1 MSENSHIDKIFKDGL
16 GEMNFTNTDALW
28 QQMET
33 ELDKDGGN
41 KKRPFVFFIVLASLL
56 IAGFF
61 TVQHFNKPAITAAAK
76 KIIPTQTETG
86 TDNLIND
93 KNASAA
99 KNISLSNNNAV
110 TASAMPVAKQ
120 AVTNLHKNK
129 FAVNTSAPEELN
141 TIADEKTNA
150 NVTAEQEMPVDDIQ
164 LEKIFVQ
171 ADLIALT
178 DSKFS
183 PSTSIIPVSNAI
195 VATPAAFK
203 KETPKANKISIEAVA
218 GGDLL
223 RLNRKVGFYAG
234 IRLNRHVD
242 KSTVVSVGVN
252 YASHTV
258 LDKYRVA
265 SKPAEQRKSD
275 ARINSISS
283 VRVHIYLQ
291 RQMGSSKFA
300 MMIGLVPTYVT
311 AAEVYNVP
319 DSYIGDPN
327 PYRKFTLEDIN
338 RFNLLFG
345 AGIKYTPVNHGP
357 FNRLSFELSGSYG
370 LTGLVKDGYK
380 NLSRVNDNFKS
391 IQLGVALRLK

>member
-56 IAGFF
+56 IAGYF
-61 TVQHFNKPAITAAAK
+61 TVQHFNKPAIAAAAK

-120 AVTNLHKNK
+120 AVTNLHKNE

-150 NVTAEQEMPVDDIQ
+150 NVTAEQEMLVDDIQ

-171 ADLIALT
+171 ADLIALM

-283 VRVHIYLQ
+283 VRVPIYLQ

-338 RFNLLFG
+338 RFNVLFG
-345 AGIKYTPVNHGP
+345 AGIKYTPVNHEP

>member
-1 MSENSHIDKIFKDGL
+1 
-16 GEMNFTNTDALW
+16 MN
-28 QQMET
+28 
-33 ELDKDGGN
+33 
-41 KKRPFVFFIVLASLL
+41 
-56 IAGFF
+56 
-61 TVQHFNKPAITAAAK
+61 
-76 KIIPTQTETG
+76 
-86 TDNLIND
+86 
-93 KNASAA
+93 
-99 KNISLSNNNAV
+99 
-110 TASAMPVAKQ
+110 
-120 AVTNLHKNK
+120 
-129 FAVNTSAPEELN
+129 
-141 TIADEKTNA
+141 
-150 NVTAEQEMPVDDIQ
+150 
-164 LEKIFVQ
+164 
-171 ADLIALT
+171 
-178 DSKFS
+178 

-195 VATPAAFK
+195 AATPAAFK

-283 VRVHIYLQ
+283 VRVPIYLQ

-338 RFNLLFG
+338 RFNVLFG
-345 AGIKYTPVNHGP
+345 AGIKYTPVTHEP